1 MKKIIIFLTLVL
13 SLQTFGI
20 EPKLKD
26 VKKVDKEVKNVASE
40 DKMLEGLNTKLKN
53 LQNEKGPI
61 LFKPGKAELD
71 VEKCK
76 KTLEA
81 LAEII
86 NSYKMFRVQI
96 EGHTDNVGNKKVNL
110 VLSQK
115 RAEAVVNWLIK
126 YGKVSPKQLSAKGF
140 GDEKPIA
147 DNNTEEGRAKNRR
160 VDFSVTKLY

>member
-96 EGHTDNVGNKKVNL
+96 EGHTDNVGNKKANL
-110 VLSQK
+110 VLS
-115 RAEAVVNWLIK
+115 
-126 YGKVSPKQLSAKGF
+126 
-140 GDEKPIA
+140 
-147 DNNTEEGRAKNRR
+147 
-160 VDFSVTKLY
+160 